1 MSVRLLLD
9 EMFHPRIA
17 SELTARG
24 HDCLA
29 VAAEPDL
36 RESDDADLLAYA
48 LEQRRTL
55 VTNNVV
61 DFERLRRQRD
71 HTGQAVP
78 PLIYTSDAAFRVT
91 GGSSDASSPPSTTPA
106 AAMPSPPPAVSC
118 GSARRRE
125 RALRRFSTFRPA
137 CAGLP
142 MTSLGGDGAARFSR
156 LSGEQPKA

>member
-78 PLIYTSDAAFRVT
+78 PLIYTSDAAFPRDRRFV
-91 GGSSDASSPPSTTPA
+91 GRLIAALDHACSSDAVTAAGGVLWLHSPT
-106 AAMPSPPPAVSC
+106 
-118 GSARRRE
+118 
-125 RALRRFSTFRPA
+125 
-137 CAGLP
+137 
-142 MTSLGGDGAARFSR
+142 
-156 LSGEQPKA
+156 